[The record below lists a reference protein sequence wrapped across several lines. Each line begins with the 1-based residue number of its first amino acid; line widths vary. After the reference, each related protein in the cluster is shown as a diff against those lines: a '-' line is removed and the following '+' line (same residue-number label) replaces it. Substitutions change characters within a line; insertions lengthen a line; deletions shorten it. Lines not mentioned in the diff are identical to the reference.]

1 MTSLNWQPWQAA
13 LTPSLLDTERL
24 ETPEVRHA
32 AIAVVL
38 RPQPFEDVLFM
49 VRAPR
54 AEDPWSGQVSFPGGH
69 REDSD
74 ASLLHTA
81 QRETMEEVGLDL
93 QQLAVPVGRLPD
105 MQASARGRKVPLLVT
120 PFVFVQQAQGSPMQ
134 LGPEASHAF
143 RMPLG
148 PMLNGELDARKTIQS
163 AEYTK
168 HYPAWQHEQ
177 WLVWGMTHH
186 IMSGL
191 LDELRT
197 LGELPGRP
205 EGR

>member
-1 MTSLNWQPWQAA
+1 MTSLDWQPWQAA
-13 LTPSLLDTERL
+13 LEPTLLQTVRE
-24 ETPEVRHA
+24 EAPQERHA
-32 AIAVVL
+32 AIAIVI

-74 ASLLHTA
+74 QNLLHTA

-93 QQLAVPVGRLPD
+93 DRLAVPVGRLPD
-105 MQASARGRKVPLLVT
+105 LQASARGRRVPLLVT
-120 PFVFVQQAQGSPMQ
+120 PFVFVQQAQGTMQ

-143 RMPLG
+143 RVPLR
-148 PMLNGELDARKTIQS
+148 PMLNGELDARKTIAS
-163 AEYTK
+163 AELTK
-168 HYPAWQHEQ
+168 HYPAWQHES

-197 LGELPGRP
+197 LGDLPGRP
-205 EGR
+205 K